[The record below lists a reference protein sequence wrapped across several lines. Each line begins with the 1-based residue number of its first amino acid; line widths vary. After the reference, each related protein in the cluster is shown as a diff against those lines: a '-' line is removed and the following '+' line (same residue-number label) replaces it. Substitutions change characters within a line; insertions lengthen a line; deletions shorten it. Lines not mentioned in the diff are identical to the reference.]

1 MDRTAATHSKHDE
14 MLIVRLFGGDVDDRE
29 RAHAFELLG
38 SCGDCAALFADLGAT
53 ADATA
58 ALAVPARP
66 RDFSLTE
73 ADAARLRR
81 PRRGL
86 GFLAALR
93 RTRAIGGALVAAG
106 LVGLVATAS
115 LGVLS
120 GGAGTSQLAS
130 ANRVAY
136 DSSAAVAPAASAAPV
151 AMGAVAV
158 SSAGAPPAATKAT
171 EPQSQPSSASDQVA
185 ISPPPKAPDPNF
197 GAATNGPVV
206 VANCTDGTAEGAGE
220 QALNIPAT
228 PSPSESKPD
237 ARLIWL
243 GGFGLLFLAGLVV
256 LIGPALRRRR
266 TR

>member
-38 SCGDCAALFADLGAT
+38 GCEDCAALFADLGAT

-81 PRRGL
+81 PRSRL
-86 GFLAALR
+86 GFLAALS
-93 RTRAIGGALVAAG
+93 RTRAFGGALVAAG

-115 LGVLS
+115 LGSLS
-120 GGAGTSQLAS
+120 GGTGTSQLAS
-130 ANRVAY
+130 SNRLAY
-136 DSSAAVAPAASAAPV
+136 ASSAAVAPAASAAPAAV
-151 AMGAVAV
+151 GAVAP
-158 SSAGAPPAATKAT
+158 STAEAPPAATKAT
-171 EPQSQPSSASDQVA
+171 EPQSQPSAASDQVA
-185 ISPPPKAPDPNF
+185 SSPPPQAPDPNF

-206 VANCTDGTAEGAGE
+206 AANGSDGTTEGAGL
-220 QALNIPAT
+220 QDGVTPAAPT
-228 PSPSESKPD
+228 SESGID

-243 GGFGLLFLAGLVV
+243 GGFGVLFLAGLAV
-256 LIGPALRRRR
+256 LIGPAIRRRR